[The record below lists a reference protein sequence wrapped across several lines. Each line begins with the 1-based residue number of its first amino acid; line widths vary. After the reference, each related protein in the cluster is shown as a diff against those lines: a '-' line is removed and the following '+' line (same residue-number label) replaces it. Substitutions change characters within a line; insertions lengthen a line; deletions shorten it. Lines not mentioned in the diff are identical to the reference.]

1 MCLPVEPIHWR
12 TEIGLWIDAANQSL
26 DANLLRESSLSVKH
40 KVDSSCRFAIGEDT
54 VTAAVFH
61 RPLQDSWDEA
71 AHGAVFVC
79 DIRGERVPGRFKLSG
94 APASRWKAI
103 KHIINTSEFPCR
115 QKVFNRQ
122 INAKEL
128 PQKKCII
135 SLDDEKSGW
144 WLNIWS

>member
-26 DANLLRESSLSVKH
+26 DATLLREVSLSVKH

-54 VTAAVFH
+54 VTAAIFH

-103 KHIINTSEFPCR
+103 KHIINTSEFSLPSKGFQPTDQR
-115 QKVFNRQ
+115 KRV
-122 INAKEL
+122 ATKEMHYFFGWR
-128 PQKKCII
+128 
-135 SLDDEKSGW
+135 EKW
-144 WLNIWS
+144 